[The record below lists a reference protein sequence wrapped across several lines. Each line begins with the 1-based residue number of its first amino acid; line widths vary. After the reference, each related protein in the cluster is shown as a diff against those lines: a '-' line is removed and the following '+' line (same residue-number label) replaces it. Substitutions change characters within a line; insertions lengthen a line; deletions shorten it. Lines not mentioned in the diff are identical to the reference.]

1 MKEFKMKAESPIQ
14 KFEFENIGKRDVVGT
29 FNGGTITSDGG
40 AQLLK
45 MVDERLGI
53 TLGLASCCI
62 DYRNPD
68 KIEHTVHELLS
79 QRIYGLALGYEDL
92 NDHDRLRSDP
102 NFATLCGKEDPTG
115 ADRER
120 ECDKGKPLAG
130 KSTLNR
136 MELTDPGSAEKDRYK
151 KIVIQP
157 DKTDEL
163 LINIFLKSHKEI
175 PNQIILDLDSTD
187 DPIHGNQEGKFF
199 HGYYKSYCYLP
210 LYIFSGD
217 YLLCARLRD

>member
-1 MKEFKMKAESPIQ
+1 MKAESHIQ
-14 KFEFENIGKRDVVGT
+14 KFEFENLGKRDVVGT

-62 DYRNPD
+62 DYRKPD
-68 KIEHTVHELLS
+68 KIEHTVHELIS
-79 QRIYGLALGYEDL
+79 QRILGLALGYEDL

-130 KSTLNR
+130 KSTLN
-136 MELTDPGSAEKDRYK
+136 P
-151 KIVIQP
+151 
-157 DKTDEL
+157 
-163 LINIFLKSHKEI
+163 
-175 PNQIILDLDSTD
+175 ILF
-187 DPIHGNQEGKFF
+187 I
-199 HGYYKSYCYLP
+199 
-210 LYIFSGD
+210 
-217 YLLCARLRD
+217 